1 MLTKARSAPL
11 ALFAALSVVGLAAC
25 GGSSG
30 SAVGAS
36 ATATSQGSA
45 SAPTSAASAQ
55 SGTASG
61 KGKKVALIVGTSSD
75 DFYKAI
81 ECGAKLEAKKQ
92 GVVLNVQG
100 PSQFDPAL
108 QVPIV
113 NAVSASQPDA
123 IIIAPT
129 DDTAL
134 YPPLKAAADAGAKI
148 LFVDTT
154 LKNAG
159 FGAGHIG
166 SDYVLYG
173 QQGAQQVAQLT
184 GDKGTV
190 LGIFSPPGVSTNDL
204 GRKGFSQEMSK
215 HQNIKVLPFEYS
227 SGAPGKSAAIL
238 SAVLAA
244 HPDLTGVFT
253 FNGGDSEGVVT
264 GLRQARAA
272 GKVSFVSGDAQPFQV
287 QQLKAGLVKAL
298 VVQQARQ
305 MGILS
310 IQNAIKA
317 LAGESVA
324 PETALPTVVG
334 TSANLATPEVADNLY
349 QGC

>member
-1 MLTKARSAPL
+1 MLTKARSATL
-11 ALFAALSVVGLAAC
+11 GALAALTALGLTAC
-25 GGSSG
+25 GGSSSG
-30 SAVGAS
+30 
-36 ATATSQGSA
+36 TAA
-45 SAPTSAASAQ
+45 APTAASSNGAASA
-55 SGTASG
+55 STAPAPTESAAASG
-61 KGKKVALIVGTSSD
+61 KGKKIALIVGTSSD

-81 ECGAKLEAKKQ
+81 ECGAKIEAKKQ

-113 NAVSASQPDA
+113 NAVSASRPDA

-215 HQNIKVLPFEYS
+215 HPNIKVLPFEYS

-264 GLRQARAA
+264 GLRQARDA

-287 QQLKAGLVKAL
+287 EQLKAGLVKAL

-310 IQNAIKA
+310 IQNALKV
-317 LAGESVA
+317 LAGGSVG

-334 TSANLATPEVADNLY
+334 TTANLATPQVADNLY